1 MSLLCSKFDREK
13 SFTAVSDLQ
22 NVTAEAN
29 KIFFPIAAFYLMK
42 SSFSCHEKQLNEII

>member
-29 KIFFPIAAFYLMK
+29 KIFLPDCSIL
-42 SSFSCHEKQLNEII
+42 SHEKFVFMS